1 MAITI
6 LELAANV
13 RQKKTELENTCAAL
27 RHCGGDWTG
36 YSISGEDAMKIAESG
51 LQNCW
56 VMLDRLH
63 SLARDEL
70 AKATASTEVKEK

>member
-1 MAITI
+1 MALTI

-13 RQKKTELENTCAAL
+13 RQKKAELERTCAEL
-27 RHCGGDWTG
+27 RHCGGDWTW
-36 YSISGEDAMKIAESG
+36 YSIGGEDAMKIAESG

-70 AKATASTEVKEK
+70 TKATAN